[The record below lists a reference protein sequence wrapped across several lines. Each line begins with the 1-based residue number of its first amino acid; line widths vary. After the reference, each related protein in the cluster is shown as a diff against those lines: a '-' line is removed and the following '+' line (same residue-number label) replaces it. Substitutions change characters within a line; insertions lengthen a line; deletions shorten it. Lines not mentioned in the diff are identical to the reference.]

1 MTRESSDVILERMM
15 ALHPKIIDLTL
26 DRMWRCLHAVGDPHL
41 TVPPTIHV
49 AGTNGK
55 GSTQAMI
62 RAGIEAAGQT
72 AHAYTSPHLARFHER
87 IRVAG
92 EIIKEDRLSAYLD
105 EVYESNNGG
114 SITYFEITTVA
125 AFLAFA
131 REAADWTLLE
141 VGLGGRHDATNVI
154 DRPALTIVTKID
166 LDHQQFLGETIPEI
180 AYQKAGIIKQ
190 GVPVV
195 IGPQHSEALDVIER
209 EAIRFSAQQL
219 TYGQHWHVGEENGR
233 LIYQD
238 ESGLL
243 DLPLPNLRGAHQLG
257 NAGMAIAAL
266 RHLGFGDD
274 ACEGA
279 VTNAYWPARMQR
291 LRSGPLIDRAGEAEV
306 WLDGGHN
313 PAAGAALAD
322 TLAGLPKRRTH
333 MICGMLSTKDVVGYL
348 KPLAAQAET
357 LHAIAIPGETATLP
371 AEDTAAAAKEVGLSA
386 FIAGSVEHAMDQILE
401 EDPDARVLI
410 CGSLYLAGAVL
421 RENA

>member
-1 MTRESSDVILERMM
+1 M
-15 ALHPKIIDLTL
+15 
-26 DRMWRCLHAVGDPHL
+26 
-41 TVPPTIHV
+41 
-49 AGTNGK
+49 
-55 GSTQAMI
+55 
-62 RAGIEAAGQT
+62 
-72 AHAYTSPHLARFHER
+72 
-87 IRVAG
+87 
-92 EIIKEDRLSAYLD
+92 
-105 EVYESNNGG
+105 
-114 SITYFEITTVA
+114 
-125 AFLAFA
+125 
-131 REAADWTLLE
+131 LE

-209 EAIRFSAQQL
+209 EAVRFSAQQL

-357 LHAIAIPGETATLP
+357 LHAIAIPGEMATLP

-386 FIAGSVEHAMDQILE
+386 CIASSVEHAMDQILE
-401 EDPDARVLI
+401 EDPGARILI

>member
-166 LDHQQFLGETIPEI
+166 LDHQQFLGETIPKI

-357 LHAIAIPGETATLP
+357 LHAIAIPDETATLP